1 MLSDYLSLRGY
12 IYQRLDGNVPSDQRR
27 RSIEHFNAPDS
38 PDFAFILSTRAG
50 GLGINLETADTVV
63 IFDSDWNP
71 QADLQAMARAHRIG
85 QQSHVNVYR
94 FVTKDTVE
102 EDVLERARK
111 KMILEHAIISQV
123 DTSGLNI
130 GRKAKNQTA
139 KENYSKEELSDI
151 LKYGA
156 SSIFK
161 TEANQ
166 AKLEEMNLDDVLD
179 KAEDYETET
188 APGGTSLGGEEFLRV
203 AVQDVKHDLT
213 SWDDIIPIADREL
226 AMMEKQKA
234 VAAAQQ
240 DRKSKLKSL
249 MSTSEYAA
257 AESDDTHD
265 NDDAGAGASRK
276 GTGKTKAQ
284 RAIELKEKD
293 VRLLVRGMQKFGDI
307 RYRYEKIVQDAKL
320 VNKNRSIVQQVADDI
335 VKECRRALAEH
346 EEELKVVAATG
357 GDAKTKKAVLV
368 SCHGAGSINA
378 ETTISRQENL
388 QILHNSKLM
397 LYPLYDLAITEL
409 LYSLIRHERSQDLE
423 NAYGQCQ
430 IDTELVCTVG

>member
-1 MLSDYLSLRGY
+1 MSDYLSLRGY

-234 VAAAQQ
+234 VAAAAQ
-240 DRKSKLKSL
+240 DRKSKVKSL
-249 MSTSEYAA
+249 ISTSEYAI
-257 AESDDTHD
+257 AESDDTEEV
-265 NDDAGAGASRK
+265 AESSRK

-293 VRLLVRGMQKFGDI
+293 VRLLVRGIQKFGDI

-320 VNKNRSIVQQVADDI
+320 QNKNRSIVQQVADDV

-357 GDAKTKKAVLV
+357 GDTKTKKAVLV

-378 ETTISRQENL
+378 ETTISRHENL
-388 QILHNSKLM
+388 QILHNSKQSWFVSACSRPDALF
-397 LYPLYDLAITEL
+397 
-409 LYSLIRHERSQDLE
+409 
-423 NAYGQCQ
+423 
-430 IDTELVCTVG
+430 

>member
-1 MLSDYLSLRGY
+1 MLSDYLALRGY
-12 IYQRLDGNVPSDQRR
+12 IFQRLDGTVPSDARR
-27 RSIEHFNAPDS
+27 RSIEHFNAPGS
-38 PDFAFILSTRAG
+38 PDFCFILSTRAG

-130 GRKAKNQTA
+130 GKKSKTATA

-161 TEANQ
+161 SEANQ
-166 AKLEEMNLDDVLD
+166 AQLEEMNLDDVLN
-179 KAEDYETET
+179 KAEDYETDV
-188 APGGTSLGGEEFLRV
+188 APGGTSLGGEEFLRI

-226 AMMEKQKA
+226 AIMEKQKA
-234 VAAAQQ
+234 DDAQALE
-240 DRKSKLKSL
+240 RKSKIKS
-249 MSTSEYAA
+249 MVSTSYQAA
-257 AESDDTHD
+257 AESDDGTES
-265 NDDAGAGASRK
+265 ASSSTNQK
-276 GTGKTKAQ
+276 KSKKSGPKAGKTVAQ
-284 RAIELKEKD
+284 RAVELNEKD
-293 VRLLVRGMQKFGDI
+293 VRLLVRGIQKFGDI
-307 RYRYEKIVQDAKL
+307 RYRYDKIVQDAKL
-320 VNKNRSIVQQVADDI
+320 ERKNRSIVQQTSDEIIKAC
-335 VKECRRALAEH
+335 KAALAEH
-346 EEELKVVAATG
+346 EEELKVIQAAG
-357 GDAKTKKAVLV
+357 GDTKKQKAVIITV
-368 SCHGAGSINA
+368 AGASGINA
-378 ETTISRQENL
+378 ETTVGRYEYL
-388 QILHNSKLM
+388 QILNESQW
-397 LYPLYDLAITEL
+397 LA
-409 LYSLIRHERSQDLE
+409 
-423 NAYGQCQ
+423 
-430 IDTELVCTVG
+430 

>member
-1 MLSDYLSLRGY
+1 MLRSDVLSDYLSLRGY

-166 AKLEEMNLDDVLD
+166 AQLEEMNLDDVLD

-188 APGGTSLGGEEFLRV
+188 APGGASLGGDEFLRV

-234 VAAAQQ
+234 EAAAALE
-240 DRKSKLKSL
+240 RKSKIKSL
-249 MSTSEYAA
+249 VSTSEFAA
-257 AESDDTHD
+257 AESDDM
-265 NDDAGAGASRK
+265 DDDGAGGAASRK

-284 RAIELKEKD
+284 RSVELKEKD
-293 VRLLVRGMQKFGDI
+293 VRLLVRGIQKFGDI

-320 VNKNRSIVQQVADDI
+320 VNKNRSIVQSVADDI
-335 VKECRRALAEH
+335 IKECRRAMDEH
-346 EEELKVVAATG
+346 EEEMKVVAANG
-357 GDAKTKKAVLV
+357 GDAKTKKAVLI

-378 ETTISRQENL
+378 ETTIARHENL
-388 QILHNSKLM
+388 QILHNS
-397 LYPLYDLAITEL
+397 
-409 LYSLIRHERSQDLE
+409 ER
-423 NAYGQCQ
+423 
-430 IDTELVCTVG
+430 